1 MKNNMNIVSTETNK
15 KTEDYVTPLNKSI
28 GRQNIFINNARYLKH
43 LNKNKFSSVT
53 SAQVKK
59 FDSSVSMMNSVFVK
73 GWVDK
78 AEFITKEEFFKR
90 LKK

>member
-1 MKNNMNIVSTETNK
+1 MDIVTTETTK
-15 KTEDYVTPLNKSI
+15 KISDFATSPDKMI
-28 GRQNIFINNARYLKH
+28 GRRNIFINNIRYLKYINT
-43 LNKNKFSSVT
+43 NKLSSVT
-53 SAQVKK
+53 SSQIKK
-59 FDSSVSMMNSVFVK
+59 SDSSVYMMNSVFVK